1 MTRLYYLLLA
11 YLAIMAATGLYLRDV
26 MPENEVNREHYVG
39 YLVLLS
45 ALWPVTLVASLTNN
59 GDGF

>member
-1 MTRLYYLLLA
+1 MTKLYYLLLA
-11 YLAIMAATGLYLRDV
+11 YLTIMAATGLYLRDV
-26 MPENEVNREHYVG
+26 MPENEVNEAHYVG